1 MMRIGN
7 VGLMLALGIHP
18 SDLED
23 AWLDAEDGVR
33 ADAWAEAEEEEEEDS
48 EDD

>member
-33 ADAWAEAEEEEEEDS
+33 ADAIAEAEEEGEDS

>member
-7 VGLMLALGIHP
+7 VGLGLALGIHP

-23 AWLDAEDGVR
+23 DWLDEEGGVR
-33 ADAWAEAEEEEEEDS
+33 ADELAEAEEEDS

>member
-33 ADAWAEAEEEEEEDS
+33 ADALAEAEEKDS